1 MLVVDGFAKILSLNT
16 LTNSKVFIVVFKEV
30 MKRTMTL
37 HFDVKI
43 CMSTE
48 LYLNH
53 GCFVRNERE
62 DSI

>member
-16 LTNSKVFIVVFKEV
+16 LTKCKVLNVVFKEEQ
-30 MKRTMTL
+30 MRTMTL
-37 HFDVKI
+37 HFNVKI